1 MRIAILIGESSID
14 SGGSHSYAKLLLDG
28 LLAQDS
34 LENEL
39 IYFVGSRR
47 LPDSELRYGGALKTN
62 RILGLF
68 SQFRN
73 IAIKRYFGWVIINM
87 LWIAKLRRYIRA
99 QRLNKSLRRH
109 EIDFVLSL
117 TPLSFPLTTPYAMPI
132 WDLQHRLQP
141 YWPEV
146 SQKGQ
151 WVIRESGYSQSIAR
165 ATRLIVGTQTGAQE
179 LASLYGVN
187 SELIIIAPFPVRL
200 RRDMNKSKRDANLI
214 YYPAQFWP
222 HKNHINLL
230 LGFKLAL
237 DSTGRDLR
245 LVLPGSDKGNLGFVM
260 SFARKLGIIER
271 VSFPGFI
278 SDSELLNLSERAT
291 LQVFPS
297 YFGPD
302 NLPPL
307 EALASNCTVAV
318 SNVSGAHDQFGNNV
332 LYFDPDSPQ
341 QICDLISKCTSIEY
355 MNPLSQEIRQ
365 EFLVSHQP
373 SVTARIILTE
383 ISKFGGKRRN
393 WK

>member
-1 MRIAILIGESSID
+1 MRIAILIGGSSLD

-28 LLAQDS
+28 LMRQDS
-34 LENEL
+34 FENEL

-47 LPDSELRYGGALKTN
+47 LADSELSEDSAFKNN
-62 RILGLF
+62 RILGLV

-73 IAIKRYFGWVIINM
+73 IAIKKYFSWVIKNM
-87 LWIAKLRRYIRA
+87 LWIAKIRRYIKA
-99 QRLNKSLRRH
+99 QRLNKSLRHH

-117 TPLSFPLTTPYAMPI
+117 TPLSFPLTTPYAMPV

-151 WVIRESGYSQSIAR
+151 WAIRESGYSQSIGR

-179 LASLYGVN
+179 LALLYGVN
-187 SELIIIAPFPVRL
+187 SEIIILAPFPVKL
-200 RRDMNKSKRDANLI
+200 RKDTDDSKRDANLI

-222 HKNHINLL
+222 HKNHKNLL

-237 DSTGRDLR
+237 DSTGRDLQ
-245 LVLPGSDKGNLGFVM
+245 LVLPGSDKGNLSFVM
-260 SFARKLGIIER
+260 SFARELGIIER

-278 SDSELLNLSERAT
+278 SDSELLSLSERAI

-307 EALASNCTVAV
+307 EALASNCMVAV
-318 SNVSGAHDQFGNNV
+318 SKVSGAHDQFGDNV
-332 LYFDPDSPQ
+332 LYFDPDSPE
-341 QICDLISKCTSIEY
+341 QISDLISKCTSKGYI
-355 MNPLSQEIRQ
+355 NPLSQEKRQ
-365 EFLVSHQP
+365 EFLVARQP
-373 SVTARIILTE
+373 SVIARIILTE

>member
-1 MRIAILIGESSID
+1 MRIAILIGESSLD

-28 LLAQDS
+28 LMTQDS

-39 IYFVGSRR
+39 VYFVGSRR
-47 LPDSELRYGGALKTN
+47 LSNSEFNDGSAFKNN
-62 RILGLF
+62 RILGLV

-73 IAIKRYFGWVIINM
+73 IAIKKYFSWVFTNM
-87 LWIAKLRRYIRA
+87 LWIAKIGRYIKA
-99 QRLNKSLRRH
+99 HRLNKSLRNH
-109 EIDFVLSL
+109 EIEFVLSL
-117 TPLSFPLTTPYAMPI
+117 TPLSFPLTTPYAMPV

-151 WVIRESGYSQSIAR
+151 WAMRESGYSQSIAR

-179 LASLYGVN
+179 LALLYGVD
-187 SELIIIAPFPVRL
+187 SKIIILAPFPVKL
-200 RRDMNKSKRDANLI
+200 RKDIDDSKKDANLI

-222 HKNHINLL
+222 HKNHKNLL

-237 DSTGRDLR
+237 DSTGRDLQ

-260 SFARKLGIIER
+260 SFARELGIIER

-278 SDSELLNLSERAT
+278 SDSELLSLSERAT

-318 SNVSGAHDQFGNNV
+318 SRVSGAQDQFGDNV
-332 LYFDPDSPQ
+332 LYFDPDSPE
-341 QICDLISKCTSIEY
+341 QISDLISKCTSKGYI
-355 MNPLSQEIRQ
+355 NPLSQEKRQ
-365 EFLVSHQP
+365 EFLVARQP